1 MNTSGAT
8 ELKAVVGEGRN
19 ALRTALIFS
28 AISSLLV
35 LAPSVYML
43 EVYDRVVNSRSHTTL
58 IMLTIAVLFAFVVM
72 EILEWV
78 RAEVMRSAGDQFDHK
93 LRQRVFNAIFVANL
107 RKLPGGTPQP
117 MADLRTV
124 RDFHHSPALLAAMDA
139 PVSLVFL
146 ALLFA
151 VSPLLG
157 WTALFFAVAQ
167 SAITWANEV
176 TTREPLMAA
185 NRSAIQAQQY
195 ADNTMRNAEVIESM
209 GMLGGVHRN
218 WMLRQA
224 QMLQL
229 QAKASLSA
237 GVFQALSKFTQHV
250 LASALLGLATWLFLH
265 DKLAGGGGMLIVA
278 SILGGRVLTPLI
290 AVVTHW
296 QMVVNVR
303 DAWQRLTTLLTS
315 LPRVG
320 DAMPLPKPIGQLDV
334 EPLVVPAPG
343 TQALI
348 LQGVTFSLKP
358 GEVLAV
364 VGPSASGKSTLAR
377 VLVGLWPSSGG
388 KVRLDGA
395 DIHAWNKEEL
405 GPSIGYLPQGVELV
419 EGSIAE
425 NIARFGDA
433 DEEALAEALRA
444 AGLTEW
450 VATLPD
456 GVQTSVGPDGLRLS
470 GGQRQRIALARAL
483 YGRPVFVVMDEP
495 NSSLDEAGD
504 LALVEAIR
512 SYKASGTTF
521 VVVTH
526 RTNVLSVV
534 DRILVLREGRMQG
547 VGPRDDVLKALTG
560 QRQAAATPGEA
571 PGGTA
576 VAPPD
581 AAAAA
586 AGA

>member
-1 MNTSGAT
+1 M
-8 ELKAVVGEGRN
+8 
-19 ALRTALIFS
+19 
-28 AISSLLV
+28 
-35 LAPSVYML
+35 
-43 EVYDRVVNSRSHTTL
+43 
-58 IMLTIAVLFAFVVM
+58 
-72 EILEWV
+72 
-78 RAEVMRSAGDQFDHK
+78 
-93 LRQRVFNAIFVANL
+93 
-107 RKLPGGTPQP
+107 
-117 MADLRTV
+117 
-124 RDFHHSPALLAAMDA
+124 
-139 PVSLVFL
+139 
-146 ALLFA
+146 
-151 VSPLLG
+151 
-157 WTALFFAVAQ
+157 
-167 SAITWANEV
+167 
-176 TTREPLMAA
+176 
-185 NRSAIQAQQY
+185 
-195 ADNTMRNAEVIESM
+195 
-209 GMLGGVHRN
+209 
-218 WMLRQA
+218 
-224 QMLQL
+224 
-229 QAKASLSA
+229 
-237 GVFQALSKFTQHV
+237 
-250 LASALLGLATWLFLH
+250 
-265 DKLAGGGGMLIVA
+265 
-278 SILGGRVLTPLI
+278 
-290 AVVTHW
+290 
-296 QMVVNVR
+296 
-303 DAWQRLTTLLTS
+303 
-315 LPRVG
+315 
-320 DAMPLPKPIGQLDV
+320 
-334 EPLVVPAPG
+334 
-343 TQALI
+343 
-348 LQGVTFSLKP
+348 
-358 GEVLAV
+358 
-364 VGPSASGKSTLAR
+364 
-377 VLVGLWPSSGG
+377 
-388 KVRLDGA
+388 RLDGA

-405 GPSIGYLPQGVELV
+405 GPNIGYLPQGVELV